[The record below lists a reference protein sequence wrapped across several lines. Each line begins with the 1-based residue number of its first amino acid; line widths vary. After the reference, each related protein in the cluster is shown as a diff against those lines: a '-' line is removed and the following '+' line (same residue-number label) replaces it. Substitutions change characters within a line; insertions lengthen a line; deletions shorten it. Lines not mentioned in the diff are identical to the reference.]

1 MHRYKYSPLAFILHY
16 RTISQDDSYAVLAQL
31 KGMSHDWKV
40 CQVVSRRTEIK
51 YQLDRV
57 GQETVPR
64 ASCMVQHIVCFI
76 TFVYDGIP
84 LGGRGNLSILL
95 RSGSTLINYHEVRHY
110 ISALRMILVYNDR
123 EDNIFV

>member
-1 MHRYKYSPLAFILHY
+1 MRRYKYSLLAFILHY
-16 RTISQDDSYAVLAQL
+16 RTISLNTRYAVLAQL

-40 CQVVSRRTEIK
+40 CQIVSRRTEIK

-95 RSGSTLINYHEVRHY
+95 RSGSTLINYYKVRHY
-110 ISALRMILVYNDR
+110 ISALRMILVYDDR
-123 EDNIFV
+123 EDNALI